1 MKKLF
6 FLLAILILVT
16 LELVWPN
23 FLNFF
28 YCKPDL
34 LLIFMIAL
42 VFYTDFKTAL
52 LFGILAG
59 LAKDV
64 FLPWTLAI
72 NTVCFSIW
80 SYLLYRLNRQISTE
94 NDYVRW
100 AIVLVVALLNNLI
113 IGLQSVVTG
122 NIMPPGIFLRN
133 LIIVSIY
140 TTALS
145 PLIFKLT
152 KKISSYLLS
161 FY

>member
-6 FLLAILILVT
+6 YLLAIIILAT
-16 LELVWPN
+16 LELSWPN

-34 LLIFMIAL
+34 LLIFMVAL

-52 LFGILAG
+52 LFAILAG
-59 LAKDV
+59 LVKDV

-72 NTVCFSIW
+72 NTICFSIW
-80 SYLLYRLNRQISTE
+80 SYLIYRLSRQISTE
-94 NDYVRW
+94 DDYVRW
-100 AIVLVVALLNNLI
+100 AIILVVALLNNFI
-113 IGLQSVVTG
+113 IGLQSVVAG
-122 NIMPPGIFLRN
+122 NIIPPSIFLRN
-133 LIIVSIY
+133 LIIVSVY

-145 PLIFKLT
+145 PFIFKLT
-152 KKISSYLLS
+152 NKMAVYLLS

>member
-6 FLLAILILVT
+6 FLVIIIILAT
-16 LELVWPN
+16 LGLNWPI

-34 LLIFMIAL
+34 LLIFMVAL

-59 LAKDV
+59 LAKDA
-64 FLPWTLAI
+64 FLPWALAI
-72 NTVCFSIW
+72 NTICFSIW
-80 SYLLYRLNRQISTE
+80 SYFVYRLSRQISIE
-94 NDYVRW
+94 EDYVRW

-113 IGLQSVVTG
+113 LGLQSVATG

-133 LIIVSIY
+133 LIIVSAY
-140 TTALS
+140 TTLLS

-152 KKISSYLLS
+152 KRIAA
-161 FY
+161 

>member
-1 MKKLF
+1 MKNLF
-6 FLLAILILVT
+6 FFLTIIILAT
-16 LELVWPN
+16 LGLNWPI

-34 LLIFMIAL
+34 LLIFMVAL

-52 LFGILAG
+52 IFGILAG

-72 NTVCFSIW
+72 NTICFSIW
-80 SYLLYRLNRQISTE
+80 SYFVYCLGRQISTE
-94 NDYVRW
+94 ENFLRW
-100 AIVLVVALLNNLI
+100 IIVLVVALLNNFV
-113 IGLQSVVTG
+113 IGIQSVTTG

-133 LIIVSIY
+133 LIIVSVY
-140 TTALS
+140 STLLS

-152 KKISSYLLS
+152 KKIAV
-161 FY
+161 

>member
-6 FLLAILILVT
+6 FLLTIIILAT
-16 LELVWPN
+16 LGLNWPN

-34 LLIFMIAL
+34 LLIFMVSL

-64 FLPWTLAI
+64 FLPWTLAM
-72 NTVCFSIW
+72 NTVCFGIW
-80 SYLLYRLNRQISTE
+80 SYLIYLISRQISTE
-94 NDYVRW
+94 EDYVCW
-100 AIVLVVALLNNLI
+100 AIVLAVALLNNFI
-113 IGLQSVVTG
+113 IGLQSVASG

-133 LIIVSIY
+133 LIMVSVY
-140 TTALS
+140 TTALA

-152 KKISSYLLS
+152 KKIAA
-161 FY
+161 

>member
-6 FLLAILILVT
+6 FSLTIIILAT
-16 LELVWPN
+16 LGLNWPN

-34 LLIFMIAL
+34 LLIFMVAL

-64 FLPWTLAI
+64 FLPQTLAI
-72 NTVCFSIW
+72 NTICFSIW
-80 SYLLYRLNRQISTE
+80 SYLIYRLSRQISTE
-94 NDYVRW
+94 EDYVRW
-100 AIVLVVALLNNLI
+100 AIVLVAALLNNFI
-113 IGLQSVVTG
+113 IGLASVATG

-133 LIIVSIY
+133 LIIVSVY

-152 KKISSYLLS
+152 KKIAS
-161 FY
+161 

>member
-6 FLLAILILVT
+6 FLLIIIILAT
-16 LELVWPN
+16 LGLQWPS

-34 LLIFMIAL
+34 LLIFMVAL
-42 VFYTDFKTAL
+42 VFYTDFRTAL

-64 FLPWTLAI
+64 FLPGALAI
-72 NTVCFSIW
+72 NTLCFSIW
-80 SYLLYRLNRQISTE
+80 IYLIYRLSRQISTE
-94 NDYVRW
+94 EDYVRW
-100 AIVLVVALLNNLI
+100 SIVLVAALLNNLV
-113 IGLQSVVTG
+113 IGLQTVATG

-133 LIIVSIY
+133 LIIITVY

-152 KKISSYLLS
+152 KRIAA
-161 FY
+161 